1 MENLGESS
9 VRRSGGS
16 PLGSKNKP
24 KDNPS
29 TTNKVVLV
37 VPPGINIIQWLE
49 GFAQDN
55 RVSLAIL
62 TGSGAISEVAL
73 KHKGS
78 QLRSQEFK
86 EQLNLVSFSGAYILS
101 PSGGGSSSTKFFNTS
116 LVRDDYS
123 VVSGSALHM
132 VALGPVLFTVGP
144 VAAAVRLS
152 RLLGMFSNEDQFKDM
167 ERRRHKPKG
176 DLTRPLKNKKVLL
189 LYKRSRKLKT
199 LRCIHHVEHLRTW
212 LA

>member
-9 VRRSGGS
+9 MRRSGGS
-16 PLGSKNKP
+16 PFGSKNKP

-29 TTNKVVLV
+29 TTNKWV
-37 VPPGINIIQWLE
+37 E

-55 RVSLAIL
+55 GVSLAIL
-62 TGSGAISEVAL
+62 TRSGAISEVAL

-78 QLRSQEFK
+78 QLQSQEFK

-132 VALGPVLFTVGP
+132 VALGPVL
-144 VAAAVRLS
+144 LS
-152 RLLGMFSNEDQFKDM
+152 VFFLSD
-167 ERRRHKPKG
+167 PKF
-176 DLTRPLKNKKVLL
+176 
-189 LYKRSRKLKT
+189 YKIT
-199 LRCIHHVEHLRTW
+199 TTD
-212 LA
+212 

>member
-37 VPPGINIIQWLE
+37 VPPGINIIQWVE

-55 RVSLAIL
+55 GVSLAIL

-78 QLRSQEFK
+78 QLQSQEFK

-101 PSGGGSSSTKFFNTS
+101 PSGGGSSSTKIFNTS
-116 LVRDDYS
+116 LVRDNYS

-132 VALGPVLFTVGP
+132 VALCPVL
-144 VAAAVRLS
+144 LS
-152 RLLGMFSNEDQFKDM
+152 VFFLSD
-167 ERRRHKPKG
+167 PKF
-176 DLTRPLKNKKVLL
+176 
-189 LYKRSRKLKT
+189 YKIT
-199 LRCIHHVEHLRTW
+199 TTD
-212 LA
+212 

>member
-1 MENLGESS
+1 MENLGENLGDSS

-37 VPPGINIIQWLE
+37 VPPGINIIQWVE

-55 RVSLAIL
+55 GVSLAIL

-78 QLRSQEFK
+78 QLQSQEFK

-132 VALGPVLFTVGP
+132 VALGPVLLKYP
-144 VAAAVRLS
+144 NSVADKKQKVLRFKRGLDGEGNLLVATFNKVRCRSALAKFVVKDEQAFNVTE
-152 RLLGMFSNEDQFKDM
+152 GEGFKDLIN
-167 ERRRHKPKG
+167 E
-176 DLTRPLKNKKVLL
+176 L
-189 LYKRSRKLKT
+189 
-199 LRCIHHVEHLRTW
+199 
-212 LA
+212 